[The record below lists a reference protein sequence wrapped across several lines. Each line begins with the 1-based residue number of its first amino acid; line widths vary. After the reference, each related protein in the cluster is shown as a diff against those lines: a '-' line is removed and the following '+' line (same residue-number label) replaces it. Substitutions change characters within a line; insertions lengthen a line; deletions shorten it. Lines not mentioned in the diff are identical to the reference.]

1 MNPTRRLL
9 AVLVAA
15 AAMGLAIVL
24 PAAAANANPQARIGT
39 CTFKMSSLKALN
51 LRHDG
56 GIDHVFIRL
65 DDTWYPSGNDGV
77 PFALN
82 QTRGPASFGMPTA
95 GVTFDASGLPVR
107 HLTDDFPINHS
118 ISGIIQCVTATN
130 KVFRFD
136 DGDAVYDMTYSVTV
150 T

>member
-1 MNPTRRLL
+1 MNSTRRCL
-9 AVLVAA
+9 AVLVSA

-24 PAAAANANPQARIGT
+24 PSAAAGAAPQAAVGT

-56 GIDHVFIRL
+56 SNDDVFIRL
-65 DDTWYPSGNDGV
+65 DDTWYPSGLVGV
-77 PFALN
+77 PFVLN
-82 QTRGPASFGMPTA
+82 QTRGPAGFGMPTA
-95 GVTFDASGLPVR
+95 GVSFDASGLPVR
-107 HLTDDFPINHS
+107 HLTDDFPVNHS
-118 ISGIIQCVTATN
+118 INGTIQCATATN
-130 KVFRFD
+130 RVFRFD